1 MRFYV
6 TLFGLETRPSQVSS
20 RDPDSLL
27 KGVVGPD
34 LNRIGEGCEGRA
46 LAESVT
52 AMVEGASGKGE
63 NMAAPAA
70 AQGGGGGKKSE
81 PKR

>member
-1 MRFYV
+1 
-6 TLFGLETRPSQVSS
+6 VS
-20 RDPDSLL
+20 
-27 KGVVGPD
+27 PD
-34 LNRIGEGCEGRA
+34 LTRIGEGCEGRA